1 VYHIDWKDIQLNNST
16 ASGVAYL
23 ANGGTAQSEGVEL
36 SLSWSPV
43 HSLRLGL
50 NTAWTDAK
58 LTEDAPTL
66 GGKSGDPMP
75 GVPRWNAS
83 TSADYYFSLPGAWL
97 AHAGADYRY
106 TGKRDSGFESATYN
120 WAEGGF
126 GVVGLNVD
134 VSKDIW
140 TLRAYAKNL
149 TNQHPQ
155 QHIGYL
161 LDAATGD
168 VANLQSTVLQPRT
181 IGLELDAQF

>member
-1 VYHIDWKDIQLNNST
+1 
-16 ASGVAYL
+16 VAYL
-23 ANGGTAQSEGVEL
+23 ANGGTAQSDGVEL

-50 NTAWTDAK
+50 GGAWTGTK

-66 GGKSGDPMP
+66 GGKSGDAMP

-83 TSADYYFSLPGAWL
+83 TSADYYFALPGDWA

-106 TGKRDSGFESATYN
+106 TGKRNSSFESATYN
-120 WAEGGF
+120 WKEGGF
-126 GVVGLNVD
+126 GVVGANFD
-134 VSKDIW
+134 VSKGIW

-161 LDAATGD
+161 LDASTGD